1 MNINSVSGMCS
12 IDCGKIHTVSF
23 MDSSCRQAETTY
35 DWSRLINS
43 QHVYDHTGTN
53 ACYKMFNFTKKIFNF
68 FLNAILLWKEF
79 SRQGVRDFF
88 WGGEIS
94 RYLQKC
100 ALKIFKANFVI
111 LKLDLTC

>member
-1 MNINSVSGMCS
+1 MTGPTSLIVNTSM
-12 IDCGKIHTVSF
+12 
-23 MDSSCRQAETTY
+23 TTPG
-35 DWSRLINS
+35 RMPAIKCLIS
-43 QHVYDHTGTN
+43 P
-53 ACYKMFNFTKKIFNF
+53 KKIFNF

-88 WGGEIS
+88 GGEGKFS